1 MVNFLSTLCQN
12 RVNIVSTL
20 CWHCVN
26 ILSISYQHCG
36 DIFFNT
42 VSALCQHCVNIVST
56 FCQTLSTSIVSI
68 FYILLIWG
76 PSPFKG
82 IQNRQLFGIISFVNF
97 ISIVK
102 VHKEDL
108 RLVDEPVR
116 HIFHLS
122 LLVQICN

>member
-56 FCQTLSTSIVSI
+56 FCQTYSTSIVSI
-68 FYILLIWG
+68 FDILFIWG
-76 PSPFKG
+76 PSPHKS
-82 IQNRQLFGIISFVNF
+82 IQLFGRISFVNF

-116 HIFHLS
+116 HIYSIIPCWYRF
-122 LLVQICN
+122 VII